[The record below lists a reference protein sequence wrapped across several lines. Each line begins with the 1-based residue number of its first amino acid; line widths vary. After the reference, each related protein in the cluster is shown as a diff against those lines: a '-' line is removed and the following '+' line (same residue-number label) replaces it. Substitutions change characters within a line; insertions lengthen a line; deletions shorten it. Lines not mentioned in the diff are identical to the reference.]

1 MLKDVLKTRRDLLN
15 LKQSDVAEFVGVT
28 PQTYMKW
35 ENGKNE
41 PKASNIKNLA
51 EILKVSEMEI
61 CRGELFDVD
70 AHEQVEFMKTVASM
84 QRYIDSV
91 TFTSIL
97 HKFIL
102 DKNEFLSE
110 LDLMMRK
117 QHGINIKD
125 MENVPDEVSFKAQ
138 EKAELSGES
147 NWERLP

>member
-1 MLKDVLKTRRDLLN
+1 
-15 LKQSDVAEFVGVT
+15 
-28 PQTYMKW
+28 
-35 ENGKNE
+35 
-41 PKASNIKNLA
+41 
-51 EILKVSEMEI
+51 
-61 CRGELFDVD
+61 
-70 AHEQVEFMKTVASM
+70 
-84 QRYIDSV
+84 RYIDSV